1 MKLEEF
7 REKYPNILECIEIIS
22 TDNNMPMLEEFEVPL
37 FLTATLEIF
46 EIQAQHLSDEEKE
59 IIAMGD
65 DEERD
70 ELIKRTGLSYF
81 DDFLTEV
88 FEGRLS
94 DIFWDAPLYSG

>member
-22 TDNNMPMLEEFEVPL
+22 TDNDMPMRSELEVPL

>member
-22 TDNNMPMLEEFEVPL
+22 TDNGMPMRSELEVPL

-46 EIQAQHLSDEEKE
+46 EIQAQYLSDEDKE

-65 DEERD
+65 DEERN

-81 DDFLTEV
+81 DDFLTEA
-88 FEGRLS
+88 FEGMLS
-94 DIFWDAPLYSG
+94 DIFWNSPTMSG

>member
-22 TDNNMPMLEEFEVPL
+22 TDNNMPMRSELEVPL

-46 EIQAQHLSDEEKE
+46 EIQAQHLSDDEKE
-59 IIAMGD
+59 VIAMGD

-70 ELIKRTGLSYF
+70 ELLKRTGLVYF
-81 DDFLTEV
+81 DDL
-88 FEGRLS
+88 
-94 DIFWDAPLYSG
+94 